1 MKIICYNI
9 FCEISIYGGVMAIFK
24 NLIGNEDIKNT
35 LGSAIKNKEFSH
47 AYIIEGD
54 AGTGK
59 RTVARLASSAIMCQ
73 GTGNLPCGKCD
84 FCRKIL
90 NDNCADVRFYDA
102 FKVDEVR
109 KIKETLYE
117 SSTECPYKIYI
128 FNDAHKMNI
137 KAQNAL
143 LISLEEPPKNVV
155 FFLLCQDASYLL
167 ETIRS
172 RAQLLRTKPLENDVI
187 FKHVRDNMLSS
198 LSDER
203 LNEIIISSRGSLG
216 YVLDM
221 LDEKKAAALLAQRE
235 KIINFV
241 EALLS
246 SDVQAFEKITV
257 MFSMPRDSL
266 KELLNASLL
275 AIRDLAV
282 VKKDKNATLCFYV
295 SRDKLLSLASKH
307 SLKKIL
313 NIYDAIGQALEDFNF
328 NANVPN
334 TLTSIMINARKKGS

>member
-1 MKIICYNI
+1 
-9 FCEISIYGGVMAIFK
+9 MAIFK
-24 NLIGNEDIKNT
+24 DLIGNEDIKNT

-54 AGTGK
+54 KGTGK
-59 RTVARLASSAIMCQ
+59 HTIARLASSAIMCQ
-73 GTGNLPCGKCD
+73 GDGDLPCGRCD
-84 FCRKIL
+84 FCHKIL

-102 FKVDEVR
+102 FKVDEIR

-128 FNDAHKMNI
+128 FNDAHKMNV

-143 LISLEEPPKNVV
+143 LISLEEPPKNVI

-187 FKHVRDNMLSS
+187 FKYVRDNMLSS
-198 LSDER
+198 LSDEK

-221 LDEKKAAALLAQRE
+221 LDEKKASLLLAQRE
-235 KIINFV
+235 KITDFV

-246 SDVQAFEKITV
+246 SDIQAYGKITG
-257 MFSMPRDSL
+257 MFSMQRDSL
-266 KELLNASLL
+266 KELLNSSLL
-275 AIRDLAV
+275 AIRDMAI
-282 VKKDKNATLCFYV
+282 VKKDKNATLCFYT
-295 SRDKLLSLASKH
+295 SRERLIALSSKH

-334 TLTSIMINARKKGS
+334 TLTSIMINAKKKGN

>member
-1 MKIICYNI
+1 M
-9 FCEISIYGGVMAIFK
+9 EIFK
-24 NLIGNEDIKNT
+24 NLIGNDDIKNT
-35 LGSAIKNKEFSH
+35 LGSAIKNGVFSH

-54 AGTGK
+54 KGTGK
-59 RTVARLASSAIMCQ
+59 HTIARLASSAIMCQ
-73 GTGNLPCGKCD
+73 SGGDLPCGKCD

-90 NDNCADVRFYDA
+90 NDNCADVRFFDA
-102 FKVDEVR
+102 FKVDDVR

-117 SSTECPYKIYI
+117 SSTECPYKVYI

-172 RAQLLRTKPLENDVI
+172 RAQLLRTKPLSNGVI
-187 FKHVRDNMLSS
+187 FKYIRDNMLSS
-198 LSDER
+198 LSDES
-203 LNEIIISSRGSLG
+203 LNEIIVSSRGSLG

-221 LDEKKAAALLAQRE
+221 LDEKKAEELLSSRE
-235 KIINFV
+235 KISSFA

-246 SDVQAFEKITV
+246 NDISSYTKITSL
-257 MFSMPRDSL
+257 FSMQRDAL
-266 KELLNASLL
+266 KELLSSALI
-275 AIRDLAV
+275 AVRDMAV
-282 VKKDKNATLCFYV
+282 IKKDKNATLCFYA
-295 SRDKLLSLASKH
+295 SRENVVKLASKH

-313 NIYDAIGQALEDFNF
+313 GIYDAIEKGLYDFGSNS
-328 NANVPN
+328 NVPN
-334 TLTSIMINARKKGS
+334 TLTSILINARKKGN

>member
-1 MKIICYNI
+1 M
-9 FCEISIYGGVMAIFK
+9 EIFK
-24 NLIGNEDIKNT
+24 DLIGNEDIKNT

-47 AYIIEGD
+47 AYIIEG
-54 AGTGK
+54 AYGTGK
-59 RTVARLASSAIMCQ
+59 HTIARLACSAIMCQ
-73 GTGNLPCGKCD
+73 GNKELPCGECD

-90 NDNCADVRFYDA
+90 NDNCADVRFFDA

-109 KIKETLYE
+109 KIKESLYE

-128 FNDAHKMNI
+128 FNDAHKMNV

-155 FFLLCQDASYLL
+155 FFLLCQDSSALL

-172 RAQLLRTKPLENDVI
+172 RAQLLRTKPLKNQEI
-187 FKHVRDNMLSS
+187 FDYVRKNTRAS
-198 LSDER
+198 LSDEA
-203 LNEIIISSRGSLG
+203 LKEIIASSRGSLG
-216 YVLDM
+216 YALDM
-221 LDEKKAAALLAQRE
+221 LDEEKSSELLE
-235 KIINFV
+235 KRAKITDFV

-246 SDVQAFEKITV
+246 GETASYSKITA
-257 MFSMPRDSL
+257 MFSMQREEL

-282 VKKDKNATLCFYV
+282 IKKDKNAPLCFFA
-295 SRDKLLSLASKH
+295 SRDKLLSLATRYN
-307 SLKKIL
+307 LEKIL
-313 NIYDAIGQALEDFNF
+313 KIYDAIGQAIEDFNF

-334 TLTSIMINARKKGS
+334 TLMSITINANKKGH

>member
-1 MKIICYNI
+1 M
-9 FCEISIYGGVMAIFK
+9 EIFK
-24 NLIGNEDIKNT
+24 NLIGNDDIKNT
-35 LGSAIKNKEFSH
+35 LGSAIKNGVFSH

-54 AGTGK
+54 RGTGK
-59 RTVARLASSAIMCQ
+59 HTIARLASSAIMCQ
-73 GTGNLPCGKCD
+73 GGGDLPCGRCD

-90 NDNCADVRFYDA
+90 NDNCADVRFFDA
-102 FKVDEVR
+102 FKVDDVR

-172 RAQLLRTKPLENDVI
+172 RAQLLRTKPLSNDVI
-187 FKHVRDNMLSS
+187 FKYIRDNMLSS
-198 LSDER
+198 LSDES
-203 LNEIIISSRGSLG
+203 LNEIIVSSRGSLG

-221 LDEKKAAALLAQRE
+221 LDEKRAEELLSSRE
-235 KIINFV
+235 KISSFA

-246 SDVQAFEKITV
+246 NDISSYSMITSL
-257 MFSMPRDSL
+257 FSMSRDAL
-266 KELLNASLL
+266 KELLSSALI
-275 AIRDLAV
+275 AVRDMAV
-282 VKKDKNATLCFYV
+282 IKKDKNAALCFYA
-295 SRDKLLSLASKH
+295 SRENVIKLASRH

-313 NIYDAIGQALEDFNF
+313 GIYDAIEKGLYDFGSNS
-328 NANVPN
+328 NVPN
-334 TLTSIMINARKKGS
+334 TLTSILINAKKKGN

>member
-1 MKIICYNI
+1 MYSVKISVY
-9 FCEISIYGGVMAIFK
+9 FFGGAMEIFK
-24 NLIGNEDIKNT
+24 DLIGNDDIKKA
-35 LGSAIKNKEFSH
+35 LGSAIENKEFSH

-54 AGTGK
+54 KGTGK
-59 RTVARLASSAIMCQ
+59 HTIAKLASSAIMCH
-73 GTGNLPCGKCD
+73 GEGNLPCGKCD

-102 FKVDEVR
+102 FKVDDVR
-109 KIKETLYE
+109 KVKETLYE
-117 SSTECPYKIYI
+117 STTECPYKIYI
-128 FNDAHKMNI
+128 FNDAHKMNV

-143 LISLEEPPKNVV
+143 LISLEEPPRNVI

-172 RAQLLRTKPLENDVI
+172 RAQLLRTKPLENQVI
-187 FKHVRDNMLSS
+187 FDYIRDNMLSS
-198 LSDER
+198 LSDEK

-221 LDEKKAAALLAQRE
+221 LDEKKATALLAQRE
-235 KIINFV
+235 KITGFI

-246 SDVQAFEKITV
+246 NDVQSYGKITS
-257 MFSMPRDSL
+257 MFSMQRDNL
-266 KELLNASLL
+266 KELLNTSLL
-275 AIRDLAV
+275 AVRDMAII
-282 VKKDKNATLCFYV
+282 KKDKNASLCFYA
-295 SRDKLLSLASKH
+295 SRDRLITLAAKH

-313 NIYDAIGQALEDFNF
+313 NIYDAIGQALDDFNF

-334 TLTSIMINARKKGS
+334 TLTSIMINARKKGN

>member
-1 MKIICYNI
+1 M
-9 FCEISIYGGVMAIFK
+9 EIFK
-24 NLIGNEDIKNT
+24 DLIGNDDIKNT
-35 LGSAIKNKEFSH
+35 LGSAIKNGVFSH

-54 AGTGK
+54 KGTGK
-59 RTVARLASSAIMCQ
+59 HTVARLASSAIMCQ
-73 GTGNLPCGKCD
+73 ENGDLPCGKCD

-90 NDNCADVRFYDA
+90 NDNCADVRFFDA
-102 FKVDEVR
+102 FKVDDVR

-117 SSTECPYKIYI
+117 SSTECPYKVYV

-172 RAQLLRTKPLENDVI
+172 RAQLLRTKPLGNDVI
-187 FKHVRDNMLSS
+187 FNYVRDNMLST
-198 LSDER
+198 LSDES
-203 LNEIIISSRGSLG
+203 LNEVIVSSRGSLG

-221 LDEKKAAALLAQRE
+221 LDEKKAEELLSARE
-235 KIINFV
+235 KISSFV

-246 SDVQAFEKITV
+246 NDVTSYAKITSL
-257 MFSMPRDSL
+257 FSMQRDAL
-266 KELLNASLL
+266 KELLSSALI
-275 AIRDLAV
+275 AVRDMAV
-282 VKKDKNATLCFYV
+282 IKKEKNATLCFYA
-295 SRDKLLSLASKH
+295 SRENVIKLSSKH

-313 NIYDAIGQALEDFNF
+313 GIYDAIEKGLYDFGSNS
-328 NANVPN
+328 NVPN
-334 TLTSIMINARKKGS
+334 TLTSILINAKKKGN

>member
-1 MKIICYNI
+1 MKFICYNVI
-9 FCEISIYGGVMAIFK
+9 CKNIHCGGAMEIFK
-24 NLIGNEDIKNT
+24 NLIGNDDIKKT

-54 AGTGK
+54 KGTGK
-59 RTVARLASSAIMCQ
+59 HTIARLASSAIMCQ
-73 GTGNLPCGKCD
+73 GEGNLPCGKCD

-117 SSTECPYKIYI
+117 SSTECPYKVYI

-172 RAQLLRTKPLENDVI
+172 RAQLLRTKPLENQVI
-187 FKHVRDNMLSS
+187 FDYVRDNMLSS
-198 LSDER
+198 LSDEK

-221 LDEKKAAALLAQRE
+221 LDEKKASLLLTQRE
-235 KIINFV
+235 KISDFV
-241 EALLS
+241 EVLLS
-246 SDVQAFEKITV
+246 NDVQGYSKITA
-257 MFSMPRDSL
+257 MFSMQRENL
-266 KELLNASLL
+266 KELLNSSLL
-275 AIRDLAV
+275 AVRDLAI
-282 VKKDKNATLCFYV
+282 VKKDKNATLCFYA
-295 SRDKLLSLASKH
+295 SRDKLLTLASKH

-313 NIYDAIGQALEDFNF
+313 NIYDSIGQALEDFNF

>member
-1 MKIICYNI
+1 M
-9 FCEISIYGGVMAIFK
+9 EIFK
-24 NLIGNEDIKNT
+24 NLIGNDDIKNT
-35 LGSAIKNKEFSH
+35 LGSAIKNGVFSH

-54 AGTGK
+54 KGTGK
-59 RTVARLASSAIMCQ
+59 HTIARLASSAIMCQ
-73 GTGNLPCGKCD
+73 SGGDLPCGKCD

-90 NDNCADVRFYDA
+90 NDNCADVRFFDA
-102 FKVDEVR
+102 FKVDDVR

-117 SSTECPYKIYI
+117 SSTECPYKVYI

-172 RAQLLRTKPLENDVI
+172 RAQLLRTKPLSNGVI
-187 FKHVRDNMLSS
+187 FKYIRDNMLSS
-198 LSDER
+198 LSDES
-203 LNEIIISSRGSLG
+203 LNEIIVSSRGSLG

-221 LDEKKAAALLAQRE
+221 LDEKKAEELLSSRE
-235 KIINFV
+235 KISSFA

-246 SDVQAFEKITV
+246 NDISSYTKITSL
-257 MFSMPRDSL
+257 FSMQRDAL
-266 KELLNASLL
+266 KELLSSALI
-275 AIRDLAV
+275 AVRDMAV
-282 VKKDKNATLCFYV
+282 IKKDKNATLCFYA
-295 SRDKLLSLASKH
+295 SRENVVKVASKH

-313 NIYDAIGQALEDFNF
+313 GIYDAIEKGLYDFGSNS
-328 NANVPN
+328 NVPN
-334 TLTSIMINARKKGS
+334 TLTSILINARKKGN

>member
-1 MKIICYNI
+1 M
-9 FCEISIYGGVMAIFK
+9 EIFK
-24 NLIGNEDIKNT
+24 DLIGNDDIKKT

-47 AYIIEGD
+47 AYIIEGGK
-54 AGTGK
+54 GTGK
-59 RTVARLASSAIMCQ
+59 HTIARLASSAIMCS
-73 GTGNLPCGKCD
+73 GDGDLPCGRCD
-84 FCRKIL
+84 FCNKIL

-102 FKVDEVR
+102 FKVDEIR

-117 SSTECPYKIYI
+117 STTECPYKVYI
-128 FNDAHKMNI
+128 FNDAHKMNV

-172 RAQLLRTKPLENDVI
+172 RAQLLRTRPLNNQVI
-187 FKHVRDNMLSS
+187 FDFVKKNAKYS

-203 LNEIIISSRGSLG
+203 LNEIIVSSRGSLG

-221 LDEKKAAALLAQRE
+221 LDEKKSAELLSQRE
-235 KIINFV
+235 RIMGFI

-246 SDVQAFEKITV
+246 TDASSYSKLTSL
-257 MFSMPRDSL
+257 FSMQRESV
-266 KELLNASLL
+266 KELLMSSLI
-275 AIRDLAV
+275 AVRDLAV
-282 VKKDKNATLCFYV
+282 IKKDKGAPLCFFS
-295 SRDKLLSLASKH
+295 SRDTAIAMSSKH
-307 SLKKIL
+307 NLSRIL
-313 NIYDAIGQALEDFNF
+313 TIYDTIENAIEDFNF

-334 TLTSIMINARKKGS
+334 TLTNVLINSKKKGC

>member
-1 MKIICYNI
+1 M
-9 FCEISIYGGVMAIFK
+9 EIFK
-24 NLIGNEDIKNT
+24 NLIGNDDIKNT
-35 LGSAIKNKEFSH
+35 LGSAIKNGVFSH

-54 AGTGK
+54 RGTGK
-59 RTVARLASSAIMCQ
+59 HTIARLASSAIMCQ
-73 GTGNLPCGKCD
+73 GGGDLPCGKCD

-90 NDNCADVRFYDA
+90 NDNCADVRFFDA
-102 FKVDEVR
+102 FKVDDVR

-172 RAQLLRTKPLENDVI
+172 RAQLLRTKPLSNSVI
-187 FKHVRDNMLSS
+187 FKYIRDNMLSS
-198 LSDER
+198 LNDDS
-203 LNEIIISSRGSLG
+203 LNEIIVSSRGSLG
-216 YVLDM
+216 YVIDM
-221 LDEKKAAALLAQRE
+221 LDEKRAEELLSSRE
-235 KIINFV
+235 KISSFA

-246 SDVQAFEKITV
+246 NDISSYSMITSL
-257 MFSMPRDSL
+257 FSMSRDAL
-266 KELLNASLL
+266 KELLSSALI
-275 AIRDLAV
+275 AVRDMAV
-282 VKKDKNATLCFYV
+282 IKKDKNAALCFYA
-295 SRDKLLSLASKH
+295 SRENVIKLASRH

-313 NIYDAIGQALEDFNF
+313 GIYDAIEKGLYDFGSNS
-328 NANVPN
+328 NVPN
-334 TLTSIMINARKKGS
+334 TLTSILINAKKKGN

>member
-1 MKIICYNI
+1 M
-9 FCEISIYGGVMAIFK
+9 EIFK
-24 NLIGNEDIKNT
+24 DLIGNDDIKKA

-54 AGTGK
+54 KGTGK
-59 RTVARLASSAIMCQ
+59 HTIARLASSAIMCQ
-73 GTGNLPCGKCD
+73 GNGDLPCGKCD

-90 NDNCADVRFYDA
+90 NDNCADVRFFDA
-102 FKVDEVR
+102 FKVDDVR

-128 FNDAHKMNI
+128 FNDAHKMNV

-172 RAQLLRTKPLENDVI
+172 RAQLLRTRPLDNKVI
-187 FKHVRDNMLSS
+187 FDYVRNNMLSS
-198 LSDER
+198 LSDDK
-203 LNEIIISSRGSLG
+203 LNEIIISSCGSLG

-221 LDEKKAAALLAQRE
+221 LDEKKASALIMQRE
-235 KIINFV
+235 KISGFV

-246 SDVQAFEKITV
+246 NDIQSYGKITS
-257 MFSMPRDSL
+257 MFSMQRDNL
-266 KELLNASLL
+266 KELLNDSLM
-275 AIRDLAV
+275 AVRDMAV
-282 VKKDKNATLCFYV
+282 VKKDKNAKLCFYA
-295 SRDKLLSLASKH
+295 SRDKLLAIASKH
-307 SLKKIL
+307 SLRKIL
-313 NIYDAIGQALEDFNF
+313 NIYDAIGQALADFNF

-334 TLTSIMINARKKGS
+334 TLTSIMINARKKGSWLCQRKL

>member
-1 MKIICYNI
+1 MNI
-9 FCEISIYGGVMAIFK
+9 F
-24 NLIGNEDIKNT
+24 NDLIGNEDIKNT

-59 RTVARLASSAIMCQ
+59 HTVARLASSAIMCQ
-73 GTGNLPCGKCD
+73 GDGDLPCGKCD
-84 FCRKIL
+84 YCRKIL
-90 NDNCADVRFYDA
+90 NDNCADVRFFDA
-102 FKVDEVR
+102 FKVDEIR

-143 LISLEEPPKNVV
+143 LISLEEPPENVV

-172 RAQLLRTKPLENDVI
+172 RAQLLRTKPLQEDVI
-187 FKHVRDNMLSS
+187 FDYVRDNRLSS
-198 LSDER
+198 MSDDKLR
-203 LNEIIISSRGSLG
+203 EIIISSRGSLG

-221 LDEKKAAALLAQRE
+221 LDEKKSSLLLAQRE
-235 KIINFV
+235 KITDFV

-246 SDVQAFEKITV
+246 SDIQSYGKITA
-257 MFSMPRDSL
+257 MFSMQRDSL
-266 KELLNASLL
+266 KELLNDSLL
-275 AIRDLAV
+275 AVRDIAI
-282 VKKDKNATLCFYV
+282 VKKDKNATLCFYA
-295 SRDKLLSLASKH
+295 SRDRLLALASKH

-334 TLTSIMINARKKGS
+334 TLTSIMINAKKKGC